1 MLLVEPN
8 DAPNLRSS
16 CSGEDVVQPVGG
28 LGRRGVPRLKLYGFH
43 RSSGSDS
50 GSPISAACSNASM
63 VQLLDDEEDGPPQ
76 YLAPEVTPCTDLHWS
91 RLAVFLCACWY
102 SSNFT
107 SMVVQQPMFTQ
118 LWSRARN

>member
-28 LGRRGVPRLKLYGFH
+28 LGRRGVPRLKVYGFH

-50 GSPISAACSNASM
+50 GSPLGAGCSNARMGELMS
-63 VQLLDDEEDGPPQ
+63 EEAAGPPQ
-76 YLAPEVTPCTDLHWS
+76 YFAPEVSAHIFPGTRWAH
-91 RLAVFLCACWY
+91 RLRLGLQAAGGTVGVRLCSELPGQAWLA
-102 SSNFT
+102 
-107 SMVVQQPMFTQ
+107 P
-118 LWSRARN
+118 